1 MWHGSVCCYVLV
13 SDDDDFAATSRE
25 LNESKR
31 QEQINSALLMGLVFV
46 VGVVFGLSA
55 VVVLPDV
62 CLLLGEDPLSS
73 LLFVENRVK
82 VLFSLALIRYSVKKT
97 HRSSE

>member
-1 MWHGSVCCYVLV
+1 M
-13 SDDDDFAATSRE
+13 
-25 LNESKR
+25 
-31 QEQINSALLMGLVFV
+31 MGLVFV
-46 VGVVFGLSA
+46 VGVVFGLRA

-82 VLFSLALIRYSVKKT
+82 VLFSLALIRYSV
-97 HRSSE
+97 